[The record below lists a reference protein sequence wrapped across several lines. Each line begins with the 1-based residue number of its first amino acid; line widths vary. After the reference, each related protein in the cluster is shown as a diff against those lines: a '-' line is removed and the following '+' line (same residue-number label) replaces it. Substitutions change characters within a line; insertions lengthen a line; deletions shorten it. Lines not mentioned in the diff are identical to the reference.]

1 MQKWLGN
8 HDIVINGLSFVLICS
23 LLLDRLVHEL
33 STVYF
38 AHSIADPFSFAITFF
53 CQVVYQAVK
62 RILGWLLNLAL
73 FCHHY

>member
-8 HDIVINGLSFVLICS
+8 HDVVINRLSFVLIRS

-33 STVYF
+33 STIYF
-38 AHSIADPFSFAITFF
+38 AHGIANPFSFAIAFL
-53 CQVVYQAVK
+53 CQMVDKAVK

-73 FCHHY
+73 FSHHY